1 MKRKSLAIRPGTV
14 DLLALGALARGGEM
28 HGFQVLSWIEER
40 SDGALL
46 VEEGALYPSLHRM
59 EKRGWLTARWAVS
72 EKGRRAKYYTIT
84 RAGRRA
90 VMVESKDWGRYVEA
104 VEKIVAGGLST

>member
-1 MKRKSLAIRPGTV
+1 
-14 DLLALGALARGGEM
+14 M

-59 EKRGWLTARWAVS
+59 EKRGWLTASWAVS